1 MAVVR
6 FDGGLGGPALFACC
20 DAVNLICY
28 NISVK
33 WNLAPRSCPRAAS
46 TPIAETGANAYIC
59 AAMTD
64 TPYRQLERRFRRLAA
79 LGEAEAVLHWDLA
92 AIMPRGGAEARSEQ
106 LAELKAVQHGMLTA
120 PETGDLLD
128 AAEAAPG
135 DDGGLDAW
143 QRANLGEMRRRWVK
157 ASALTEDLVVALAK
171 AELASETAWRTAR
184 PAADFAAV
192 RPYLEEVLRLVR
204 EAAQAKAERLG
215 LGIYDA
221 LLDDYEPDGRS
232 ADIDSVF
239 QVLEDF
245 LPGFLSDVLDAQAS
259 RPAVTAPEGPFP
271 EHRQKALGVRMM
283 EAFGFDFDHGRL
295 DVSLHPFC
303 GGTPDDVRVTTRYD
317 EADFTSGLMAVLH
330 ETGHALYARG
340 LPKPWRRQPV
350 GEALGMS
357 MHEGQSLLVEMQVC
371 RSEAFFRFAAPVM
384 RETFGADGPAWAPDN
399 LYRLYTRVT
408 PGFIRVDADEVTYPA
423 HVILRYRLEKAM
435 VEGAMAVAELPA
447 AWTEGMERLLGLTPP
462 TDREGCL
469 QDLHWFDGAW
479 GYFPTYTLGAITA
492 AQLFAAAKKAEPA
505 IEPGI
510 ETGDFQP
517 LIRWL
522 GTHVHAKGSL
532 MPAKDLLVEVTGRPL
547 DPEAFKAHLKAR
559 YLG

>member
-1 MAVVR
+1 
-6 FDGGLGGPALFACC
+6 
-20 DAVNLICY
+20 
-28 NISVK
+28 
-33 WNLAPRSCPRAAS
+33 
-46 TPIAETGANAYIC
+46 
-59 AAMTD
+59 
-64 TPYRQLERRFRRLAA
+64 RLAA

-106 LAELKAVQHGMLTA
+106 LAELKAVRHGLLTA
-120 PETGDLLD
+120 PETEDLLD

-135 DDGGLDAW
+135 GNGGLDAW
-143 QRANLGEMRRRWVK
+143 QRANLREMRRRWVK
-157 ASALTEDLVVALAK
+157 ASALTEDLVVALSK
-171 AELASETAWRTAR
+171 AELASETVWRTAR

-215 LGIYDA
+215 LGLYDA

-232 ADIDSVF
+232 ADIDRVF
-239 QVLEDF
+239 AALEDS
-245 LPGFLSDVLDAQAS
+245 LPGFLADVLDAQAA
-259 RPAVTAPEGPFP
+259 RPAVIAPEGPFP
-271 EHRQKALGVRMM
+271 EDRQKALGVRMM

-303 GGTPDDVRVTTRYD
+303 GGTPDDVRITTRYD

-330 ETGHALYARG
+330 ETGHALYERG

-350 GEALGMS
+350 GKALGMS

-371 RSEAFFRFAAPVM
+371 RSEAFCRYAAPIM

-408 PGFIRVDADEVTYPA
+408 PDFIRVDADEVTYPA

-435 VEGAMAVAELPA
+435 VEGAMTVADLPA
-447 AWTEGMERLLGLTPP
+447 AWNEGMERLLGLTPP

-505 IEPGI
+505 VEPGI
-510 ETGDFQP
+510 EKGDFAP
-517 LIRWL
+517 LIQWL

-532 MPAKDLLVEVTGRPL
+532 TPARDLLADVTGKPL
-547 DPEAFKAHLKAR
+547 EPSFYIEHLRAR
-559 YLG
+559 YLA